1 MKTITAFI
9 TYCQKV
15 STEVVNQSIL
25 NCWETRHIVQFIR
38 CFRIRWLLNNLSQ
51 QSDCQKKHCVKMCVN
66 DCLKHWHQETFLTHT
81 NDIKKTLF
89 YNQISNNEQL
99 NSWRTSF
106 KTDWRKW
113 RIERKNQ
120 STWKDCATKS
130 EKWCSR
136 HQRDIEFN
144 QRIQWKA
151 SLNYSTKRLNRRNHW
166 ENQKIFADLV
176 NFFRKNLCSEL
187 TFQRK
192 TSKYLSI
199 KNQKMEETKWYEYSH
214 LRICKHNIQ
223 RESCRK
229 CLFETLCRL
238 EEDQQRREPIEW
250 S

>member
-1 MKTITAFI
+1 MKTITAF
-9 TYCQKV
+9 TTFCQKV

-25 NCWETRHIVQFIR
+25 NCWETRHIVQFIH

-106 KTDWRKW
+106 KADWRKW

-136 HQRDIEFN
+136 HQRDVEFN

-151 SLNYSTKRLNRRNHW
+151 SRFFEHNQTATSTKRLNRQNHW
-166 ENQKIFADLV
+166 ENQENFTYCLIENGRIRIQRQKNMQILIADWKL
-176 NFFRKNLCSEL
+176 
-187 TFQRK
+187 
-192 TSKYLSI
+192 
-199 KNQKMEETKWYEYSH
+199 QKMSVW
-214 LRICKHNIQ
+214 NIVQ
-223 RESCRK
+223 
-229 CLFETLCRL
+229 TW
-238 EEDQQRREPIEW
+238 RRPATPW
-250 S
+250 AYRRS